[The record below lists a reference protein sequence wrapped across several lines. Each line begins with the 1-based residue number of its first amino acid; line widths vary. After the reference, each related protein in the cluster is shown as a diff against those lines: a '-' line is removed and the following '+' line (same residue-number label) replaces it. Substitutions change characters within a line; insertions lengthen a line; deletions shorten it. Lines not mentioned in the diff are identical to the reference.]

1 MDGYSLAA
9 RGETPHVA
17 CLKGVIADET
27 LVECGVTRATMALQA
42 KYEVRHVRRA
52 DKVITHSHYS
62 AGRAVE
68 FYKID
73 RPCVIP
79 EMLDL
84 TAWQALLRSAGE
96 QPDVQYFT
104 VLCVCRLWRRKRVDL
119 ILRAA
124 ARAQRTIPGLQIRIV
139 GQGPEGAKL
148 RRICRD
154 HGLEK
159 AVHWVGDVTRS
170 QLAAE
175 YCRANVFCM
184 PSVQEGFGIVFLEA
198 MAAGKPVLAAR
209 AAAAPEVVPHG
220 VLVEP
225 DNVQAIAEGLEALY
239 ADVSWRRKMCAEGL
253 EIVKQY
259 DAPRVTQL
267 FLCEIEKLLH

>member
-1 MDGYSLAA
+1 
-9 RGETPHVA
+9 
-17 CLKGVIADET
+17 
-27 LVECGVTRATMALQA
+27 
-42 KYEVRHVRRA
+42 
-52 DKVITHSHYS
+52 
-62 AGRAVE
+62 
-68 FYKID
+68 
-73 RPCVIP
+73 
-79 EMLDL
+79 
-84 TAWQALLRSAGE
+84 
-96 QPDVQYFT
+96 
-104 VLCVCRLWRRKRVDL
+104 VDL

-124 ARAQRTIPGLQIRIV
+124 AQAQHRIPGLQIRIV
-139 GQGPEGAKL
+139 GQGPEVGKL

-154 HGLEK
+154 HHLEK
-159 AVHWVGDVTRS
+159 VVRWVGDVTRS

-220 VLVEP
+220 VLVER
-225 DNVQAIAEGLEALY
+225 DNVRAIAEGLEALY
-239 ADVSWRRKMCAEGL
+239 TDTSMRRRMCAEGL

-267 FLCEIEKLLH
+267 FLSEIEKLLH